1 MLTNQ
6 WSVVF
11 VILCAVVTNKFL
23 VKPAFLLL
31 SLQRDICL
39 LHEIED
45 EVANRFDAYEC
56 DDKEV
61 TKDITKVCYFVD

>member
-1 MLTNQ
+1 MYTEAHSETCMLI
-6 WSVVF
+6 
-11 VILCAVVTNKFL
+11 VI
-23 VKPAFLLL
+23 

-45 EVANRFDAYEC
+45 DVGNRFDAYEC

-61 TKDITKVCYFVD
+61 TKDITKVCYIVN

>member
-1 MLTNQ
+1 ML
-6 WSVVF
+6 
-11 VILCAVVTNKFL
+11 IGI
-23 VKPAFLLL
+23 

-45 EVANRFDAYEC
+45 DVGNRFDAYEC

-61 TKDITKVCYFVD
+61 TKDITKVCYTGLIPQQPVSVSNSGSN

>member
-1 MLTNQ
+1 ML
-6 WSVVF
+6 
-11 VILCAVVTNKFL
+11 IGI
-23 VKPAFLLL
+23 

-45 EVANRFDAYEC
+45 DVGNRFDAYEC

-61 TKDITKVCYFVD
+61 TKDITKVCYTGLIPRQPV